1 MIILLLLSYYIFVNI
16 KYLLYKF
23 GCFKIFDLS
32 QTYSICVGNL
42 DFGGTGK
49 TPCVEFL
56 IDLLKDDYH
65 INVISAGYK
74 RKTNSYA
81 CILADESKTV
91 YDIGDEPK
99 MLFDKYK
106 HVDIAVCKDRIKAY
120 QTLCDQ
126 YTTLNNEVF
135 IFDDALQYKKIKCR
149 TNIVLTRYDLPFFKD
164 RLFPYGL
171 LRDTHKIL
179 KSADVIIVTKCPDKY
194 EKDKY
199 IEKIRPYV
207 NSNTRVLFSKLIYDT
222 SQINTTNNKIN
233 DKQIN
238 VILVTGIA
246 YSYYCKKF
254 IEEKY
259 TLLEHIKYGDH
270 YDYNEYDIKYIV
282 NKYHSIDIENKV
294 LVTTEKDYVKLN
306 QTNFKKYFDNL
317 SIKVLPIYMNILDN
331 KLSTTELKDL
341 FIKSK

>member
-1 MIILLLLSYYIFVNI
+1 MLLLLLLSYYIFVNI
-16 KYLLYKF
+16 RFFLYQFKF
-23 GCFKIFDLS
+23 FKIIDLN
-32 QTYSICVGNL
+32 QTKSICIGNL

-56 IDLLKDDYH
+56 INLFKDNYH

-74 RKTNSYA
+74 RTTNLYE
-81 CILADESKTV
+81 CICVDKSKTV
-91 YDIGDEPK
+91 HDIGDEPK

-106 HVDIAVCKDRIKAY
+106 KISIVVCKDRFKAY
-120 QTLCDQ
+120 KALCDQ
-126 YTTLNNEVF
+126 YTNLDNEIF

-171 LRDTHKIL
+171 LRDTHKVL
-179 KSADVIIVTKCPDKY
+179 KNANVIIVTKCPDNY
-194 EKDKY
+194 DRNTY
-199 IEKIRPYV
+199 IEKIKPYI
-207 NSNTRVLFSKLIYDT
+207 NADTKILFSNIIYDT
-222 SQINTTNNKIN
+222 SQINSTNDKIN
-233 DKQIN
+233 NKQIN

-259 TLLEHIKYGDH
+259 TLVEHIKYGDH

-282 NKYHSIDIENKV
+282 NKYHSINLENKM
-294 LVTTEKDYVKLN
+294 LITTEKDYVKLN
-306 QTNFKKYFDNL
+306 QTKFKKYFIDL
-317 SIKVLPIYMNILDN
+317 SIKVLPIYMNILDSG
-331 KLSTTELKDL
+331 LSTMELREL
-341 FIKSK
+341 FVKSK